1 SRCAMADRDCQGWGM
16 TAVGP
21 SLHIGFG
28 DDRATARL
36 TVRPELT
43 DELRLL
49 TSRFRVAGQSSTST
63 AEVALEDLLVNL
75 GALRSWPHPTSVTW
89 ERDLGR
95 RVRDSVADATIVQ
108 ARMSGDSSV
117 ESDVKPENIA
127 GMLLPGWRG
136 PLTDFQRRG
145 IARLLSLRHGA
156 NFSVPGAGKTRVGL
170 AVFQV
175 LRQSGQL

>member
-1 SRCAMADRDCQGWGM
+1 
-16 TAVGP
+16 
-21 SLHIGFG
+21 
-28 DDRATARL
+28 
-36 TVRPELT
+36 
-43 DELRLL
+43 
-49 TSRFRVAGQSSTST
+49 
-63 AEVALEDLLVNL
+63 
-75 GALRSWPHPTSVTW
+75 
-89 ERDLGR
+89 
-95 RVRDSVADATIVQ
+95 
-108 ARMSGDSSV
+108 MSGDSSV